1 MTFNLLFPCT
11 FCQFPHLLLAAC
23 LITSVTK
30 GFRWRSHAKIL
41 FHLIAGLILLFLPQL
56 IHGPMIAGGSFDNLN
71 LTLQRYTAPF
81 HLGFAL
87 FHYKNSFKSH
97 NNIIAINPV
106 ILFSKA
112 LIAAFLLFN
121 KLITAYL
128 LYEQKARGQHV
139 SQNFLSCSFLV
150 DGIWLTVEFYSLIS
164 SSKRSISEE
173 IELMCARTRRWMNYG
188 HSGFGTQRALFWI
201 DSTIFFFY
209 SFFQFAFSGL
219 ILNTII
225 RREILIVG
233 LHEMYAREFA
243 IYCLGI
249 AICSLTAPIQFAL
262 SQQKQYAEQR
272 ILIQSFIFILNLYT
286 HFGLNI
292 YTPIHI
298 ISLIISF
305 FHCSLLFVVWQR
317 CCGEEAL
324 IETKENEGENKEIN
338 NNNQKVTTATVT
350 LRSAQ
355 GFKANK

>member
-81 HLGFAL
+81 H
-87 FHYKNSFKSH
+87 
-97 NNIIAINPV
+97 
-106 ILFSKA
+106 FSKA